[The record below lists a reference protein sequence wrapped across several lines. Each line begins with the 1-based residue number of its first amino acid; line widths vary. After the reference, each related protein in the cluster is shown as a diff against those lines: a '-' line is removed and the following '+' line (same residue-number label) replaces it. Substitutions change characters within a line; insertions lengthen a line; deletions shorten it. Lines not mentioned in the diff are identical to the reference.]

1 MREEDV
7 RGYRKQIVKEF
18 GSRGLTDEELS
29 EIMGLAVG
37 TVKKMR
43 GEQRNG

>member
-18 GSRGLTDEELS
+18 WSRGLTDEELS
-29 EIMGLAVG
+29 EIMRLAVV
-37 TVKKMR
+37 TVKSMR
-43 GEQRNG
+43 EE